1 MDTSPELLDAKLR
14 LLYDLSAAL
23 GSVADL
29 DALLRQTVEA
39 AARVLHA
46 EAGSVLLVDDER
58 RELMFEVATG
68 PGGPRLAHVHFPLDE
83 VSIAGWVATNARPV
97 RIVDVR
103 GDPRWAQRFDDVTGF
118 TTRSMLCVPLI
129 ARGPTV
135 GVIQLLNKRSGEPFD
150 EGDERLLLA
159 LAGPMA
165 TAIENARLYRALAG
179 AYLDTLHALAA
190 AVEEKDNYTAEH
202 IQRVSSFS
210 LGVAGVLGLEGAD
223 LDAVQYG
230 SVLHDVGKI
239 GVDARV
245 LRKPGPL
252 TPKEWTE
259 VRRHV
264 EIGARLV
271 PRATLLQG
279 ARLCVRHHHERF
291 DGGGYPDGLAAQGI
305 PLSARIVAVADSYDA
320 MTSDRS
326 YRRGLSVAET
336 LERLRGGSG
345 DQWDPEVVR
354 CFLALHDELSR
365 E

>member
-23 GSVADL
+23 GWVADL

-39 AARVLHA
+39 AARVLDA

-58 RELMFEVATG
+58 RELVFEVATG
-68 PGGPRLAHVHFPLDE
+68 PSGPQLVRARLPQDE
-83 VSIAGWVATNARPV
+83 QSVAGWVVAHGKPV
-97 RIVDVR
+97 RVADVR
-103 GDPRWAQRFDDVTGF
+103 TDPRWARRFDEMTGF
-118 TTRSMLCVPLI
+118 RSASMLAVPL
-129 ARGPTV
+129 AVRGRTI
-135 GVIQLLNKRSGEPFD
+135 GVIELLNKRSGEPFD
-150 EGDERLLLA
+150 DGDERLLLA

-210 LGVAGVLGLEGAD
+210 LRMAGVLGLEGAD

-239 GVDARV
+239 GVDTRV

-271 PRATLLQG
+271 PRATLLAG

-291 DGGGYPDGLAAQGI
+291 DGGGYPDGLAGQVI

-326 YRRGLSVAET
+326 YRRGLSVAEV

-345 DQWDPEVVR
+345 GQWDPEVVR
-354 CFLALHDELSR
+354 CFLALHDDLVR